1 MPALLAK
8 TPKGSWGRERT
19 GLLLLHR
26 AERTLPPSLVWVL
39 LNLQSFSWELIPK
52 ISLNI
57 KIKSISDRNHLF
69 DNEMA
74 PLIENDNH
82 KQNAL
87 KMTSQLVLMMHT
99 CYRKCQNYFYTLFH
113 EKCSTFFSNNISF
126 PERRNKRK
134 SVLEIT
140 KMYYFKI

>member
-1 MPALLAK
+1 MPAILTK

-19 GLLLLHR
+19 GFLLRHR
-26 AERTLPPSLVWVL
+26 AERALPPSLVWVL

-74 PLIENDNH
+74 PLIEKDNH

-87 KMTSQLVLMMHT
+87 KIVLMMHT
-99 CYRKCQNYFYTLFH
+99 YYRKCQNNFYSLFH
-113 EKCSTFFSNNISF
+113 EKKMTFFSNNISF
-126 PERRNKRK
+126 PECRNKRK

-140 KMYYFKI
+140 KMYYF